1 MIAEAAAL
9 LADHDGRDAASS
21 TGVDSRW
28 SSTGVDSRWSSTG
41 VDSRSDG
48 VKAAGKN
55 GRVLDAGAV
64 LSRGI
69 VGKVGEAAAVKVT
82 QDRAVIYNVPAVIN
96 SVRICGNAMHRLH
109 KAWLHVDK

>member
-1 MIAEAAAL
+1 MVAEAAAL

-21 TGVDSRW
+21 TGVDSRC
-28 SSTGVDSRWSSTG
+28 
-41 VDSRSDG
+41 DG

-82 QDRAVIYNVPAVIN
+82 QDRAVIYSVPAV
-96 SVRICGNAMHRLH
+96 MHRLH